1 MSSNE
6 NTSVPIIDATLPH
19 DRPNEMA
26 SSVDEII
33 SNSFQSFLPNTDN
46 NNSEQTTTNSTS
58 TTPINGITSSSS
70 SSGSRNSSSTNN
82 SITSLG
88 YCHVCNRQIRINLES
103 FTCTQCNGG
112 FIELFDINETNN
124 NDSLPLLDS
133 ELLTNNLINPMTR
146 INTDPIQTSR
156 TDATRTHTPLI
167 QLFRRYNN
175 RSTRLSS
182 PIVNTHET
190 LPDLIENPNYIDPL
204 ASSLDPTH
212 TATTTTNNNNTN
224 NSRNSFH
231 YRLRRHTNSNTS
243 TNSNNNSNNNSNGS
257 PNNYSTLFASSSSP
271 SSARHHHHHHH
282 HHRHRFHRSPNS
294 RFHFNFLDDDEILND
309 HGAIIITTV
318 KLTIILVILK
328 FKILIFI

>member
-58 TTPINGITSSSS
+58 TTPINGITSSS

-212 TATTTTNNNNTN
+212 TATTTTNTN

-243 TNSNNNSNNNSNGS
+243 TNSNNNSNNNSNSS

>member
-6 NTSVPIIDATLPH
+6 NTSVPIIDATLSH

-46 NNSEQTTTNSTS
+46 LEQTTTNSIS
-58 TTPINGITSSSS
+58 TTPINGIGSSSS
-70 SSGSRNSSSTNN
+70 SSSTN

-133 ELLTNNLINPMTR
+133 ELLTNNIINPMTR

-156 TDATRTHTPLI
+156 TSFSDATRTHTPLI
-167 QLFRRYNN
+167 QLFRRFNN

-190 LPDLIENPNYIDPL
+190 LPDLIENPNYINPL

-212 TATTTTNNNNTN
+212 TATTTSTNNNNN
-224 NSRNSFH
+224 RNSFH

-243 TNSNNNSNNNSNGS
+243 TTTNNSNSNGS
-257 PNNYSTLFASSSSP
+257 TNNNSTLFASSSSP

-318 KLTIILVILK
+318 KFSIILFILE
-328 FKILIFI
+328 FKILKLINII

>member
-46 NNSEQTTTNSTS
+46 NNLEQTTTNSTS

-70 SSGSRNSSSTNN
+70 SGSRSGSSTNN

-204 ASSLDPTH
+204 ASSSDPTH
-212 TATTTTNNNNTN
+212 TATTTTNTN

-243 TNSNNNSNNNSNGS
+243 TNSNNNSNNNSNSS

-328 FKILIFI
+328 FKILIFINII